1 MVYILYDITSSRT
14 FYFLFSNPI
23 INVVTILLDVPDMI
37 DHSNPN
43 PRVLKM
49 EKCEIIQNK
58 IKMRKKIEVHY
69 FYFLYITSR
78 ILILSLHSTRK
89 YWKKQS
95 AQQHG
100 VVQTTGNHLPVVYT
114 SMKS

>member
-1 MVYILYDITSSRT
+1 MVYILYDIISSRT
-14 FYFLFSNPI
+14 FYFFLSSSVINI
-23 INVVTILLDVPDMI
+23 ITILSDVTDVI

-43 PRVLKM
+43 PRVLKID
-49 EKCEIIQNK
+49 KCEIIQNE
-58 IKMRKKIEVHY
+58 IKMRKKIEVHH

-78 ILILSLHSTRK
+78 ILILSPHSTRK